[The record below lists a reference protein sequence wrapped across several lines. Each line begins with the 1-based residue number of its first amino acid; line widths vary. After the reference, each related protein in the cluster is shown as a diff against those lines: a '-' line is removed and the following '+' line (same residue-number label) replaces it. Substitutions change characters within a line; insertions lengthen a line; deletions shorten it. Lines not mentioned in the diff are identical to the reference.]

1 MDNHTEEQNQPTNG
15 EEKDWEALASEYLDG
30 WKRERAAFDNYRK
43 EEVERFGYAHSRTL
57 RNFLAKLLPIFDNFE
72 LAATHT
78 PEEAKKS
85 DWFLGYT
92 YIKKQFED
100 FLIAEGVNVI
110 ETEGKEFDPRFH
122 EAIASEGDKDGEG
135 ILVIAQELRRGYKMG
150 DFVIRPA
157 RVRVKLEIK
166 N

>member
-1 MDNHTEEQNQPTNG
+1 MDNHTEEQTQLANG
-15 EEKDWEALASEYLDG
+15 EEKDWEVLASEYLDG

-43 EEVERFGYAHSRTL
+43 EEIERFGYAHSRTL
-57 RNFLAKLLPIFDNFE
+57 RNFLAKLLPILDNFE
-72 LAATHT
+72 LAAAHT

-100 FLIAEGVNVI
+100 FLAEEGVKTI
-110 ETEGKEFDPRFH
+110 ETEGEEFDPRFH
-122 EAIASEGDKDGEG
+122 EAIESEGDENSEG
-135 ILVIAQELRRGYKMG
+135 TLVVAEELRRGYKMG

-157 RVRVKLEIK
+157 RVRVKLKIK